1 MEAVASKPIK
11 RTSKILEPDEEKI
24 PQPADVAL
32 GLGDTPFVR
41 PAPLELSVAEAPL
54 PKSYEE
60 ALAFNEE
67 PVTIMVNPSDNPEA
81 ALYIEAW
88 VNGKGTERYLEG
100 IGWAEVKF
108 IPVGEEVIV
117 KRKYLEVW
125 LRSKTMGV
133 HTPQEM
139 ADGNEPTNPLKR
151 TFSRTH
157 SISILEDRN
166 PRGREWARQL
176 MRLAA

>member
-11 RTSKILEPDEEKI
+11 RASKILEPDEEKI
-24 PQPADVAL
+24 PQPSDVHL
-32 GLGDTPFVR
+32 GLGETPFVR
-41 PAPLELSVAEAPL
+41 PDPVELAVAETPL
-54 PKSYEE
+54 VPSQAEG
-60 ALAFNEE
+60 LAFNEE
-67 PVTIMVNPSDNPEA
+67 PVMIMVNPSDNPDA

-88 VNGKGTERYLEG
+88 VNGKGVERFLEG
-100 IGWAEVKF
+100 LGWAEVRF

-133 HTPQEM
+133 HTPQEV
-139 ADGNEPTNPLKR
+139 ADGQEPTNPLRR

-157 SISILEDRN
+157 SISILEDKN
-166 PRGREWARQL
+166 PKGREWARQM